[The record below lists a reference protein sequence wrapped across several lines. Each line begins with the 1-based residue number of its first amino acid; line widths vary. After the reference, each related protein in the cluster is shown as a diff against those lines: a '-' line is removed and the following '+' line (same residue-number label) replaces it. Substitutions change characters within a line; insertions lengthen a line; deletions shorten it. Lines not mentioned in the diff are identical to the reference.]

1 MRYPNGKRLL
11 ELVFKTDYFSDY
23 IKKQKFYN
31 RYMLPFVLTGL
42 GLCFLIFHQRDRI
55 DPASFFV
62 FTTVV
67 SLGLCGFLLFKLFHE
82 KNSKRRFKD
91 NLDVLQS
98 RLGNIY
104 DSGIIGLLYTRYDGV
119 ITDANDMF
127 LNIIGYSR
135 ADLEQGLINWV
146 EMTPP
151 EYSEKNKTA
160 LNQLTT
166 TGFCEPFEKEYFR
179 KDGSRVA
186 VMLGSALLH
195 QGDSAEIITYAV
207 DITGLKEAEKKEK
220 SLITRMHHRQEEL
233 FRILKEAPVAVV
245 IRKGL
250 DMELEYANQTAL
262 NYAGFSHQ
270 KVTGASEDHFDAK
283 LMINYDHVEL
293 KRVFLTGKPVTGKAK
308 PVAYDRNGT
317 GVMTH
322 GWFDYVR
329 EPIFDENGTV
339 SGVVTFTFD
348 VTELVRANRELEK
361 NEYRFRFIADAI
373 PHKMWTSAPDG
384 SATYYNKG
392 WSDYLQENDFDKLRS
407 KAWAAVHP
415 DELEDVKRAWQEM
428 VDNGSDMEIE
438 QRLRRHDGVYEWHL
452 TRVCSCWDE
461 NSVLTMYVGSS
472 TNIHEQK
479 MAQIAMRIAM
489 EKKDEFFS
497 IAAHELRTPITSM
510 KAALQ
515 ALEKSVQI
523 GSEIKKTIPVLK
535 MANKQV
541 NRLIGIVNDLLDV
554 DQIQSGKLNLN
565 KTLYELSDSVKEV
578 VAQLKF
584 HHSGHTFII
593 EAGQDNFVEADKA
606 RIENVL
612 VNLLTNAVKYSPEK
626 GNIRILLKKNNS
638 GVMCSVIDNG
648 IGIPTDL
655 QPYVFDRFFR
665 VHASSQF
672 FSGLGLG
679 LYISA
684 ETVRRHGGNIG
695 VESKEKEGSVFWFT
709 LPEPEILK

>member
-1 MRYPNGKRLL
+1 MRYPNGKKLL
-11 ELVFKTDYFSDY
+11 HLVFKTDYFSDY
-23 IKKQKFYN
+23 RKKQKFYN
-31 RYMLPFVLTGL
+31 RYVLPFVLTGF
-42 GLCFLIFHQRDRI
+42 GLCLLIFHQRDRI
-55 DPASFFV
+55 DPASFFL

-67 SLGLCGFLLFKLFHE
+67 SLGLCGFLFFRLSRE
-82 KNSKRRFKD
+82 KSSKRTFKD
-91 NLDVLQS
+91 NLDVIQS

-104 DSGIIGLLYTRYDGV
+104 DSGIIGLLYTRFDGV

-135 ADLEQGLINWV
+135 AELEQGLINWV

-160 LNQLTT
+160 LEQLKT

-179 KDGSRVA
+179 KDGSRVW

-195 QGDSAEIITYAV
+195 QGDNAEIITYAV
-207 DITGLKEAEKKEK
+207 DISGLKEAKKKEK
-220 SLITRMHHRQEEL
+220 RLINQIQHRQQEL
-233 FRILKEAPVAVV
+233 FRILKKAPVAVV
-245 IRKGL
+245 IRKGPDL
-250 DMELEYANQTAL
+250 ELEYANQTAL
-262 NYAGFSHQ
+262 NYAGFGRHE
-270 KVTGASEDHFDAK
+270 VTGTSENDFDTK
-283 LMINYDHVEL
+283 LMINYDYAEL
-293 KRVFLTGKPVTGKAK
+293 KRVYVTGKPATGKAK
-308 PVAYDRNGT
+308 PVEYDRNGT
-317 GVMTH
+317 GILTH
-322 GWFDYVR
+322 GWFDYFR

-339 SGVVTFTFD
+339 SGVVTFSFD
-348 VTELVRANRELEK
+348 VTELVRANLNLEK

-392 WSDYLQENDFDKLRS
+392 WSDYLQETDIDQLRV

-415 DELEDVKRAWQEM
+415 EELDEVKRIWQEM
-428 VDNGSDMEIE
+428 IENGTNMEME

-452 TRVCSCWDE
+452 TRVCSCRDE
-461 NSVLTMYVGSS
+461 NNILTMYVGSS

-479 MAQIAMRIAM
+479 IAQIAMRLAM
-489 EKKDEFFS
+489 EKKDEFLG

-515 ALEKSVQI
+515 SLEKSVQV
-523 GSEIKKTIPVLK
+523 GSEIKKTIPVVT

-554 DQIQSGKLNLN
+554 DQIQSGNLKLN
-565 KTLYELSDSVKEV
+565 KTIYLLSDSIREI
-578 VAQLKF
+578 VAQVKLQNSE
-584 HHSGHTFII
+584 HILTI
-593 EAGQDNFVEADKA
+593 EDDHKGLVEADKI
-606 RIENVL
+606 RIENVIM
-612 VNLLTNAVKYSPEK
+612 NLLTNAIKYSPEK
-626 GNIRILLKKNNS
+626 GNIRILIEKTTV
-638 GVMCSVIDNG
+638 GVKCSVIDNG
-648 IGIPTDL
+648 IGIPADL

-695 VESKEKEGSVFWFT
+695 LESEEEKGSVFWFT
-709 LPEPEILK
+709 LPAAEAE